1 MSKFSPADALREH
14 LLLGNRVTLLE
25 AILLF
30 GVQNPNAEFARLKKS
45 GFLVKS
51 DTVPM
56 PKVLRRMNEV
66 SVCKPPSQLPF
77 KEITLR
83 EYWISQ

>member
-30 GVQNPNAEFARLKKS
+30 GVQAPNAEFGRLKKA
-45 GFLVKS
+45 GFIVKS
-51 DTVPM
+51 EPVPM
-56 PKVLRRMNEV
+56 ARVLRRINEV

>member
-1 MSKFSPADALREH
+1 MNKFSPADALREH

-30 GVQNPNAEFARLKKS
+30 GVQAPNAEFGRLKKA
-45 GFLVKS
+45 GFIVKS
-51 DTVPM
+51 ETVPM
-56 PKVLRRMNEV
+56 ARVLRRINEV